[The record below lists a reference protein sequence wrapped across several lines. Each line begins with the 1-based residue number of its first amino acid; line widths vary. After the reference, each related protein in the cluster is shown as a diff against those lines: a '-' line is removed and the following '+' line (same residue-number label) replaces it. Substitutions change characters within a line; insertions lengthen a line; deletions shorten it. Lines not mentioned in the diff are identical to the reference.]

1 MHKIVLSYS
10 LDTFNA
16 GECAARTNGLP
27 SFAEC
32 TNVTGLTSLAD
43 DCTARA
49 NGLSLLDRLECTI
62 VTLLSLAVDEWTTN
76 ATGLGSLPVFD
87 CTAMS
92 GLDWSDEFCTA
103 NVSGLD
109 SLLPAVWVTRSC
121 LVSPGITLKLGPMC
135 WSVGTMVGK
144 PWLVFNIWALIGK
157 CSWCGCC
164 TIPVG
169 EVLTFS

>member
-1 MHKIVLSYS
+1 MVLSYS

-62 VTLLSLAVDEWTTN
+62 VTLLSLAVDE
-76 ATGLGSLPVFD
+76 
-87 CTAMS
+87 
-92 GLDWSDEFCTA
+92 
-103 NVSGLD
+103 
-109 SLLPAVWVTRSC
+109 
-121 LVSPGITLKLGPMC
+121 
-135 WSVGTMVGK
+135 
-144 PWLVFNIWALIGK
+144 
-157 CSWCGCC
+157 
-164 TIPVG
+164 
-169 EVLTFS
+169 